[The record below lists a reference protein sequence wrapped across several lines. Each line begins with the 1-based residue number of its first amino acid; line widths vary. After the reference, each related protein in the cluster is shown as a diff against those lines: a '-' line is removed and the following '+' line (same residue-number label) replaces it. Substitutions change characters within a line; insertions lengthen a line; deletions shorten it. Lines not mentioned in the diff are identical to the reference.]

1 MNRSFEEL
9 TDKELEMLQNNT
21 HPGIKECLAKLL
33 HNIEQKILLFRSRRD
48 IEIEKILKEFEA
60 AKEAAI
66 SESRV
71 LEQELA
77 RSLQKSLLNQLKEL
91 EKQEQREKFIISDH
105 SSPSFHQSTIIS
117 CTLTPAE
124 INHDLSTMKAKIE
137 NNNQQKLVS
146 VSFDGDKLFY
156 SGKTFS
162 IGDNIRIECPPSE
175 NLPGNSFDAMIN
187 SIQNNNCIIMRN
199 NDLVTIDLYQLETGQ
214 YIIKLTGH

>member
-21 HPGIKECLAKLL
+21 HPGIKECLVKLL

-60 AKEAAI
+60 TKEATI
-66 SESRV
+66 SESRA

-77 RSLQKSLLNQLKEL
+77 RSLQKSLLNQLEEL
-91 EKQEQREKFIISDH
+91 EKQEQREKSITLDH
-105 SSPSFHQSTIIS
+105 PSPSFNQSAIIS

-124 INHDLSTMKAKIE
+124 INHDLSTMKAKIG
-137 NNNQQKLVS
+137 NNNQHRSIS
-146 VSFDGDKLFY
+146 VSFGGDKLFY
-156 SGKTFS
+156 SGETFS
-162 IGDNIRIECPPSE
+162 VGDNVRIESPPSE
-175 NLPGNSFDAMIN
+175 NLSGNSFDATIK
-187 SIQNNNCIIMRN
+187 SIQNNSCVIMRN
-199 NDLVTIDLYQLETGQ
+199 NDLVNIDLFQLETGQ